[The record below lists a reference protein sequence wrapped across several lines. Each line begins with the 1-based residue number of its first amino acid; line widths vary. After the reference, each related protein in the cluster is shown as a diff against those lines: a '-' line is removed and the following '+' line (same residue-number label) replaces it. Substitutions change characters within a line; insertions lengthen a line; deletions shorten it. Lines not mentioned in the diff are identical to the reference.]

1 MVAVVFIGFK
11 VREVV
16 SKEGSR
22 SMVAVHHRSDSWIKE
37 MEL

>member
-22 SMVAVHHRSDSWIKE
+22 SMVADHHRSDK
-37 MEL
+37 LD